1 MTGYDEERLA
11 NLLRLLPPAPAGWV
25 DAATQL
31 PLARATIDT
40 IVARAEADAEYR
52 ERVLSDLDAA
62 LQAEGTEAF
71 PSVVASLRVRL
82 G

>member
-11 NLLRLLPPAPAGWV
+11 ALLRLLPPAPAGWV
-25 DAATQL
+25 EAAKQL
-31 PLARATIDT
+31 PLARTTIDS
-40 IVARAEADAEYR
+40 IVARAEADAAYR
-52 ERVLSDLDAA
+52 ARVLSDLEAA
-62 LQAEGTEAF
+62 LTAEGQEAT